1 MTRPSGAAGQNGIDM
16 GRGPTKDGRMIQ
28 IVAPAT
34 RDVLALLRRGEI
46 ELDGLMV
53 QQVMGTMATVLRS
66 DFPELPQHAHLSV
79 ALSDPSPLP
88 RSVVDPVVEFVQ
100 FAEAVSVS
108 AHLGYNCSQVVHE
121 EHGVEPAERARQ
133 YVPATAR
140 RTIVSNARLLR
151 DLLGRPLR
159 LENRPAVGR
168 GRLNGACGFICEPAF
183 ICEVIH
189 ALDCDLLLDV
199 AHAQITAAH
208 LEQDVHTYIEALPL
222 ERVTELHVSG
232 PREIDGRLSDA
243 HETLRLEDYQL
254 LDWVLERCAVRTVTV
269 EYSTDRAEIAGQL
282 DRVRRAC
289 HRETSA
295 AS

>member
-1 MTRPSGAAGQNGIDM
+1 MRPM
-16 GRGPTKDGRMIQ
+16 RRVPTKDGRMIQ

-46 ELDGLMV
+46 ALDGLMV
-53 QQVMGTMATVLRS
+53 PQSMGTMATVLRS
-66 DFPELPQHAHLSV
+66 DFPELPQHAHLTV
-79 ALSDPSPLP
+79 ALSDPNPLP
-88 RSVVDPVVEFVQ
+88 RTVVDPLVEFVRL
-100 FAEAVSVS
+100 AEAVSVS

-121 EHGVEPAERARQ
+121 AHGVEPAERARQ

-151 DLLGRPLR
+151 DLLGKPIR

-168 GRLNGACGFICEPAF
+168 GRLNGACGFVCEPTF
-183 ICEVIH
+183 IREVLN

-208 LEQDVHTYIEALPL
+208 REQDVHAYLEALPL

-243 HETLRLEDYQL
+243 HETLRLDDFQL
-254 LDWVLERCAVRTVTV
+254 LDWVLERCAVRSVIV
-269 EYSTDRAEIAGQL
+269 EYSADRSEIAGQL

-289 HRETSA
+289 HREA
-295 AS
+295 PAKG